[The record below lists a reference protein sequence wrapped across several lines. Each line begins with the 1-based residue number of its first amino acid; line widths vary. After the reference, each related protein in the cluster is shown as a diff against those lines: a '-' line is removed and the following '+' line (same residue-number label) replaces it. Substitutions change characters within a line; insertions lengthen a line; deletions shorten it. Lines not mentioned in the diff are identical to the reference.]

1 MNSRDPKNRAAM
13 EEATRKRTRNPPSI
27 SRLSQVDSGFAEKQ
41 PNTVENLSRHQLIYS
56 VAGLILGLAC
66 VIGGVILF
74 LHGVTGSM
82 SWTAEFLGA
91 NSKISD
97 AAPGAVLFI
106 VGLFTV
112 FLTRYGFKTIE

>member
-1 MNSRDPKNRAAM
+1 
-13 EEATRKRTRNPPSI
+13 
-27 SRLSQVDSGFAEKQ
+27 
-41 PNTVENLSRHQLIYS
+41 
-56 VAGLILGLAC
+56 
-66 VIGGVILF
+66 
-74 LHGVTGSM
+74 M